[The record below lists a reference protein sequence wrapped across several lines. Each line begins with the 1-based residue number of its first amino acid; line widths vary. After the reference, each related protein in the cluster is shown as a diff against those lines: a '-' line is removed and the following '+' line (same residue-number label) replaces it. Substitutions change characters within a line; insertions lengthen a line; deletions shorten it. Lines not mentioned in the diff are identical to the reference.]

1 MPELDGGGVS
11 EIQTLAEF
19 KLLFFKDGFP
29 YLIVG
34 IFTVIE
40 SDGMK
45 NLEPL

>member
-1 MPELDGGGVS
+1 MNSEHTVRGPTGGL
-11 EIQTLAEF
+11 TMT
-19 KLLFFKDGFP
+19 

-45 NLEPL
+45 NLESV